1 MQTQAPAAEPS
12 PTLGGGLSPLPLQKP
27 PHPPPPADQRPSQSD
42 CGGLSLAGG
51 AFASFPWGLPT
62 SPCFF
67 PHSQWWCHVWN
78 TDLHFLYPIKRQTG
92 ST

>member
-27 PHPPPPADQRPSQSD
+27 PHPPSPAEQRPSQSD
-42 CGGLSLAGG
+42 CGGLCLAGG

-62 SPCFF
+62 YIS
-67 PHSQWWCHVWN
+67 
-78 TDLHFLYPIKRQTG
+78 LLL
-92 ST
+92 STLTVVVSRVEH